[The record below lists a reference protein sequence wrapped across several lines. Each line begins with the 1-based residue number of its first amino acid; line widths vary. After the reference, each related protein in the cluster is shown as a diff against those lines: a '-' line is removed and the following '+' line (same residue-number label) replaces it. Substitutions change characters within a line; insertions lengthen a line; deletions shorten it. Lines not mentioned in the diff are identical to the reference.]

1 MLNREKAILNHE
13 NFDNNDIK
21 IEELPFINKINLRI
35 DNKNN
40 NQNNKFPNWS
50 TKYNNFK

>member
-1 MLNREKAILNHE
+1 MIVGTKKQAGKFSINDLEKQRDKFLVEIMRTL
-13 NFDNNDIK
+13 
-21 IEELPFINKINLRI
+21 
-35 DNKNN
+35 NN